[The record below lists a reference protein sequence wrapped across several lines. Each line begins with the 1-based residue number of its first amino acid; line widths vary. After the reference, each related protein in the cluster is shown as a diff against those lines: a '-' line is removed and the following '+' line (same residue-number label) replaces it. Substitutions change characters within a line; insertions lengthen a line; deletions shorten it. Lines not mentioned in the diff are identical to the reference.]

1 VTAVETQVRTVR
13 ARLRR
18 AAGLGAAVRWAL
30 YGALLAGGWLVAA
43 KLAGL
48 PRGPLWIA
56 AALPLVA
63 GAAAMARR
71 LDLRQAGAAID
82 RALGLEERVVT
93 ALEGPSG
100 PFGSAVATD
109 AVRSIDP
116 ARIADV
122 GRFRWP
128 TEARFL
134 VPAAAL
140 VAILAALPD
149 SPRSRART
157 DAEWRTA
164 LEPALDRLVRVRIS
178 DPELAA
184 KVKSIHADLASDDL
198 QKVAVGSEA
207 ARRLAVEIRAGLS
220 KAGGDR
226 ESLRTLADRLEAAG
240 SGASSQLARHGI
252 EVPEVAPVDLET
264 RIAEAKARG
273 DLGVSGSRPEDRPVS
288 ALPGGDWITVQDRQ
302 TIERRLEAKPVDRR
316 YDAVVRR
323 YYDRLVSN
331 SR

>member
-1 VTAVETQVRTVR
+1 MTAVETQVRTVR

-63 GAAAMARR
+63 GAAAAARR

-109 AVRSIDP
+109 AVRAIDP

-128 TEARFL
+128 AEARFL
-134 VPAAAL
+134 APAAAL
-140 VAILAALPD
+140 VAILAVLPD
-149 SPRSRART
+149 SSRSGVRA
-157 DAEWRTA
+157 DGEWRTA
-164 LEPALDRLVRVRIS
+164 LDPALDRLIRVPVS
-178 DPELAA
+178 DSALAA
-184 KVKSIHADLASDDL
+184 KVKAIHADLASDDIK
-198 QKVAVGSEA
+198 KVAAGSEA

-220 KAGGDR
+220 KSGGER

-252 EVPEVAPVDLET
+252 EVPDVAPVDLKA
-264 RIAEAKARG
+264 RALEAKARG
-273 DLGVSGSRPEDRPVS
+273 DLGVSGSRPEDLPVT
-288 ALPGGDWITVQDRQ
+288 ALPGGDWISVQDRQ

-323 YYDRLVSN
+323 YYDRLATN
-331 SR
+331 AR